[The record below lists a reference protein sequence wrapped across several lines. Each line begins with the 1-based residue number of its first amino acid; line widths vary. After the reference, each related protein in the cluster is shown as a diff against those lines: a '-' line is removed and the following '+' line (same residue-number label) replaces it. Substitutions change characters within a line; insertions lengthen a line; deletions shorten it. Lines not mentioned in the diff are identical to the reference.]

1 MTTMR
6 KDDAAEAWRDDP
18 RSAIAA
24 LIDRAN
30 AEAALGRDDAA
41 LADYG
46 RALALLPDPE
56 KGAGTPRSG
65 PPRGQPRALHLARG
79 RLAEALM
86 DFNGV
91 VTLGLA
97 DAALHEARARAR
109 RLAGYPEAA
118 AATARR
124 RTRRRPATRR
134 PTPRS
139 PAAANGLPACHRRHR
154 GPPGPPRPAL
164 RRGERPRAARFLLQP
179 YACKVAAMPAKGGRQ
194 GAIADFDEARRL
206 DPKLPASGP
215 TVGGWP
221 SAVTEPSH
229 SIHHAE
235 ELNPL

>member
-56 KGAGTPRSG
+56 KGAGTAALRAAALAN
-65 PPRGQPRALHLARG
+65 RGHLHLARG

-118 AATARR
+118 AADRQAAHPAAARDAAPDPEIARR
-124 RTRRRPATRR
+124 RQWVA
-134 PTPRS
+134 
-139 PAAANGLPACHRRHR
+139 GLAIAVTVALLAHL
-154 GPPGPPRPAL
+154 AL
-164 RRGERPRAARFLLQP
+164 R
-179 YACKVAAMPAKGGRQ
+179 
-194 GAIADFDEARRL
+194 
-206 DPKLPASGP
+206 
-215 TVGGWP
+215 
-221 SAVTEPSH
+221 
-229 SIHHAE
+229 
-235 ELNPL
+235 